1 MTNPYLTQAQFV
13 DFIVEAG
20 QAVVSTVDPQ
30 GRPEAAL
37 VELAVTPAG
46 DLLFNTKTATR
57 KVVNL
62 SHNPHVAVVVGW
74 PSITLQIE
82 GEAVRLEGADLDA
95 AASVFSA
102 RFPKKSLDW
111 SAFSLYRVRPEWLRY
126 CALQPGSPSIIAE
139 GLPA

>member
-1 MTNPYLTQAQFV
+1 MN
-13 DFIVEAG
+13 
-20 QAVVSTVDPQ
+20 
-30 GRPEAAL
+30 RPI
-37 VELAVTPAG
+37 
-46 DLLFNTKTATR
+46 R
-57 KVVNL
+57 
-62 SHNPHVAVVVGW
+62 HVAVVVGC